1 MICHL
6 QSKTSSDCECRLLPA
21 EVTWMNAV
29 LGRVVFDL
37 MRDPIM
43 IKRLQDRIQRKLNT
57 LKVRII
63 YVLVNS
69 LANLIGVR
77 ILSQWFYYI
86 AAGFIYDKK
95 RLPWSYDTFYFYNV
109 SKVVFTLRCHYTVED
124 NVIF

>member
-1 MICHL
+1 M
-6 QSKTSSDCECRLLPA
+6 LPA

-77 ILSQWFYYI
+77 ILSQ
-86 AAGFIYDKK
+86 
-95 RLPWSYDTFYFYNV
+95 
-109 SKVVFTLRCHYTVED
+109 
-124 NVIF
+124 

>member
-1 MICHL
+1 
-6 QSKTSSDCECRLLPA
+6 
-21 EVTWMNAV
+21 MNAV

-77 ILSQWFYYI
+77 ILSQ
-86 AAGFIYDKK
+86 
-95 RLPWSYDTFYFYNV
+95 
-109 SKVVFTLRCHYTVED
+109 
-124 NVIF
+124 